1 MAPGPCLLCGWVA
14 DTMVQMFITKVALD
28 AHGTRAV
35 LFLSDADNERNV
47 PIVIGLFEAQAIVS
61 QMKADKH
68 PRPMTHDL
76 LHGIIEQAGYT
87 LARVRITRLDRGT
100 FYALLDLEDA
110 EGEVME
116 VDARPSDGIAL
127 ALRASAPIMVAEE
140 VIREAEIPTEKTESE
155 EYETFKRL
163 MSTMSDEVESTD
175 LESGSDLDIGPD
187 DESVESQEE

>member
-1 MAPGPCLLCGWVA
+1 MVRMTVDRVVFESGEASPLIWLKSEGGERLLA
-14 DTMVQMFITKVALD
+14 I
-28 AHGTRAV
+28 AV
-35 LFLSDADNERNV
+35 
-47 PIVIGLFEAQAIVS
+47 GLAEAQAIDRLL
-61 QMKADKH
+61 QGTKA
-68 PRPMTHDL
+68 PRPLTHDL
-76 LHGIIEQAGYT
+76 FHLILGKADAQVLHT
-87 LARVRITRLDRGT
+87 TITRLKTST
-100 FYALLDLEDA
+100 FYARVGLRASGKDTD
-110 EGEVME
+110 